1 MITSHIF
8 SLLTKWQANLPWALA
23 LGRVLL
29 FGGWYKVNFQFYHLV
44 CRCRRYASDTTAAPL
59 RPVCLLQEASRL
71 DGDMFR
77 CRGWYHAV
85 DLDFNQSSTFWSVI
99 GFHPIQILISPAGIF
114 AEHVSIAGQ
123 YYNHIAICYGYI
135 VPAYTHIWVP
145 SFTFDTILA
154 LLAVWAG
161 IKHSR
166 QQSYA
171 HSRFNKPRLVDILI
185 HGNVVYFIRWA
196 FSCHY

>member
-1 MITSHIF
+1 
-8 SLLTKWQANLPWALA
+8 
-23 LGRVLL
+23 
-29 FGGWYKVNFQFYHLV
+29 
-44 CRCRRYASDTTAAPL
+44 
-59 RPVCLLQEASRL
+59 
-71 DGDMFR
+71 MFR
-77 CRGWYHAV
+77 CR
-85 DLDFNQSSTFWSVI
+85 
-99 GFHPIQILISPAGIF
+99 
-114 AEHVSIAGQ
+114 GQ

-185 HGNVVYFIRWA
+185 HGNVVYFISPLVTFILLLKTGVSDEVTWFADTLLFRAPVAIFAGCRLILSIRQAAGSSTVRQYSMSAWGTSSTA
-196 FSCHY
+196 VAGSSQGP